1 MIFKK
6 YLNILIITEPII
18 GTVCFSSNF
27 YKMILMY
34 RLAFPILFIF
44 FLSSCMESNP
54 NLNEAGQD
62 IIEAKE
68 MYSDVKDLPFRDTVY
83 VPIYSDIYSETKDYR
98 MNLTATLSI
107 RNTSLFDPIYVE
119 AIDYYDTNGTLVHR
133 YLERTILLK
142 AMQSIEY
149 VIEED
154 DVKGGTGANF
164 IVNWGALTGDVKPIF
179 QGVMISTSG
188 QQGLSFVTEGVSIS
202 RK

>member
-1 MIFKK
+1 MKKLTYLLFLLPFFTSCFK
-6 YLNILIITEPII
+6 
-18 GTVCFSSNF
+18 
-27 YKMILMY
+27 
-34 RLAFPILFIF
+34 
-44 FLSSCMESNP
+44 SNP
-54 NLNEAGQD
+54 NLNEEGED

-98 MNLTATLSI
+98 MNLTATLSV
-107 RNTSLFDPIYVE
+107 RNTSLFDPIYIQ
-119 AIDYYDTNGTLVHR
+119 AIDYYDTDGALVHH
-133 YLERTILLK
+133 YLEKTILLR

-164 IVNWGALTGDVKPIF
+164 IVNWGALKNDVKPIF

-202 RK
+202 RN

>member
-1 MIFKK
+1 MQK
-6 YLNILIITEPII
+6 
-18 GTVCFSSNF
+18 
-27 YKMILMY
+27 
-34 RLAFPILFIF
+34 LAFLFLLLS
-44 FLSSCMESNP
+44 FLTSCIKSNP
-54 NLNEAGQD
+54 NLNDAGED

-68 MYSDVKDLPFRDTVY
+68 MYSDIKNLPYRDTVY

-107 RNTSLFDPIYVE
+107 RNTSLFDSIYIE
-119 AIDYYDTNGTLVHR
+119 AIDYYDTNGALVHR

-149 VIEED
+149 VIAED

-164 IVNWGALTGDVKPIF
+164 IVNWGALKGDVKPIF

-188 QQGLSFVTEGVSIS
+188 QQGLSFVTEGISIS

>member
-1 MIFKK
+1 
-6 YLNILIITEPII
+6 
-18 GTVCFSSNF
+18 
-27 YKMILMY
+27 MY
-34 RLAFPILFIF
+34 RLALPILFIF
-44 FLSSCMESNP
+44 FITSCMESNP

-98 MNLTATLSI
+98 MNLTATLSV

-133 YLERTILLK
+133 YLERTILLQ

-164 IVNWGALTGDVKPIF
+164 IVNWGALKGDVKPIF

>member
-1 MIFKK
+1 MRNLTF
-6 YLNILIITEPII
+6 
-18 GTVCFSSNF
+18 
-27 YKMILMY
+27 
-34 RLAFPILFIF
+34 LFF
-44 FLSSCMESNP
+44 FTLFLSSCLESNP
-54 NLNEAGQD
+54 NLNEAGED

-68 MYSDVKDLPFRDTVY
+68 IYSDVTDLSFQDTVY
-83 VPIYSDIYSETKDYR
+83 VPIYSDIYSETKNYR

-107 RNTSLFDPIYVE
+107 RNTSLFDPIYIE
-119 AIDYYDTNGTLVHR
+119 AIDYYDTKGDLVHR

-154 DVKGGTGANF
+154 DIKGGTGANF
-164 IVNWGALTGDVKPIF
+164 IVNWGALKDDVKPIF